1 MTGWIT
7 HDTQLSD
14 RISVRIE
21 SVIVD
26 SMNKVI
32 AALQEGAII
41 ISLSVEARI

>member
-14 RISVRIE
+14 RISIRIE
-21 SVIVD
+21 SVVVD
-26 SMNKVI
+26 SMNEVI
-32 AALQEGAII
+32 AALQEGVII